1 MAKLI
6 GYMLTWT
13 TYGSWLQGDKR
24 GFVRDGEILQGD
36 ERILELCKKL
46 QKCPTVKLTRQ
57 EQALVE
63 AAILNEAKRINQKI
77 EELAI
82 CTNHIHLAARPSDKS
97 IERIVSM
104 YKSAATRALRCY
116 GRTERIW
123 TKGFDKRF
131 CFTQDDLARKIAYI
145 RNHKLPTMLSPV
157 ARDGGNWNVS

>member
-1 MAKLI
+1 MAKLV
-6 GYMLTWT
+6 GYMLTGT

-57 EQALVE
+57 EQAVVE
-63 AAILNEAKRINQKI
+63 AAILNEAKGINQKI
-77 EELAI
+77 EALAI
-82 CTNHIHLAARPSDKS
+82 CTNHIHLTARPSDKS

-116 GRTERIW
+116 SRTEKIW

-145 RNHKLPTMLSPV
+145 QNHK
-157 ARDGGNWNVS
+157 